1 MQEIKQQNEKDL
13 IVTYDGCYCNSDIG
27 TTTTTTTTTTAGTTT
42 AATTAKTTDET

>member
-27 TTTTTTTTTTAGTTT
+27 TTTTTTTAAAGPTT

>member
-1 MQEIKQQNEKDL
+1 MQETKQQNEKDL

-27 TTTTTTTTTTAGTTT
+27 TTTTTTTTAAGTTT